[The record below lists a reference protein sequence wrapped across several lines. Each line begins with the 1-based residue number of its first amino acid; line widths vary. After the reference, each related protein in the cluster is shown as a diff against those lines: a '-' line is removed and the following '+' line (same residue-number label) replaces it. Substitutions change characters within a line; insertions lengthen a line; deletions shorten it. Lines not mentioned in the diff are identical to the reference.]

1 MIRLIIDELKQWKA
15 KQNRKPLIIQGAR
28 QVGKTYVMKDFG
40 TNYFKK
46 HVYIN
51 FESNSNLQSVFEP
64 DLNIARIITVF
75 EIETGVN
82 IDEETLIIL
91 DEIQEAKGGL
101 TALKYFYENAPQ
113 YYLIAAG
120 SFLGVS
126 LQKGHTFPVGKVDFL
141 RLYPMSFE
149 EFMLNLH
156 EELLLKNL
164 KDHNWEVLIPF
175 HEKLISLLRLYYFV
189 GGMPEAIQ
197 TYIDSKNMKQ
207 VRAIQNNI
215 LLGYENDFSKHA
227 PIEIVPKIRMVWQ
240 SIIGQ
245 LAKENKKFIYGQ
257 LKTGARAKEFENAI
271 NWLVNSGLVHKS
283 NRITKPGIPLQSYAH
298 IDAFKLYL
306 LDIGLIN
313 AMAGL
318 GEKILLQKNQIM
330 VEHKGAMTE
339 QFVAQELKIKQEL
352 FYWSA
357 ENGTSE
363 LDFILQKD
371 DTFIPLEVKAEE
383 NHKAKSLKVFVEKY
397 KPAHA
402 IRASMSFYREDDWL
416 INFPLYATFTI

>member
-1 MIRLIIDELKQWKA
+1 MKRLITDQLKEWKD

-28 QVGKTYVMKDFG
+28 QVGKTWVMKSFG
-40 TNYFKK
+40 ARYFKK
-46 HVYIN
+46 FAYIN
-51 FESNSNLQSVFEP
+51 FESNSKLQPVFEA
-64 DLNIARIITVF
+64 DLEIPRLISVF
-75 EIETGVN
+75 EIETGMR

-101 TALKYFYENAPQ
+101 TALKYFCENAPQ
-113 YYLIAAG
+113 YYLMAAG

-141 RLYPMSFE
+141 RLYPLSFE
-149 EFMLNLH
+149 EFLLNNDEEMLL
-156 EELLLKNL
+156 EKLKAQE
-164 KDHNWEVLIPF
+164 WQILIPF
-175 HEKLISLLRLYYFV
+175 HEKLISLLRLYYYV
-189 GGMPEAIQ
+189 GGMPEVVQ
-197 TYIDSKNMKQ
+197 EYITSKNLRQ
-207 VRAIQNNI
+207 VRELQNNI

-227 PIEIVPKIRMVWQ
+227 PIETVPKIRMVWQ

-245 LAKENKKFIYGQ
+245 LAKENKKFVYGQ
-257 LKTGARAKEFENAI
+257 LRKGARAKEFESAI

-283 NRITKPGIPLQSYAH
+283 HRITKPGIPLLTYAE

-306 LDIGLIN
+306 LDIGLLN

-318 GEKILLQKNQIM
+318 SEKTLLDKNQIL

-339 QFVAQELKIKQEL
+339 QFVAQELVIRHGL

-371 DTFIPLEVKAEE
+371 DLLIPVEAKAEE
-383 NHKAKSLKVFVEKY
+383 NLKAKSLKVFAEKY
-397 KPAHA
+397 KPAQA
-402 IRASMSFYREDDWL
+402 VRTSMSYYRPDGWL
-416 INFPLYATFTI
+416 VNIPLYAVFTI